1 MHPAYDFDIPPRYPV
16 FILLSSSY
24 LRRLGLVFI
33 KSLGLRRQTTYL
45 VMRSFLLSKAIHLF
59 QKRLVYKLNRNFE
72 RNLTARLAVRQPN
85 IHHASNDDNPQ
96 LPCRRQKHCKGRFN
110 GYVYRRRLYRPCVQW
125 RKNNHGKRQFH
136 LLCPYVLALPRK
148 KPNAAC
154 DYRVRLSLR

>member
-1 MHPAYDFDIPPRYPV
+1 VKTSQKFMHPAYDFDIPPRYPV

-33 KSLGLRRQTTYL
+33 KSLGLHRQTTYL

-85 IHHASNDDNPQ
+85 IYHALNDDNPQ

-110 GYVYRRRLYRPCVQW
+110 GYVLLECALTLARDLAYIWPRCPHPILSVCNSSIRL
-125 RKNNHGKRQFH
+125 
-136 LLCPYVLALPRK
+136 
-148 KPNAAC
+148 
-154 DYRVRLSLR
+154 